1 MQSKVFHFCEANQD
15 LVNDVENWQRNHIL
29 CSIYVD
35 FAQRSHAVKEGHE
48 NQDSIFF
55 FSHVSLLCLP
65 RAFFRLVE
73 KRKKITP
80 VLQSNQE
87 LTVPI
92 CEWFRPH
99 ASNYPFAAPSFRFV
113 CSGSIWVPV
122 SNPLSVKKFN
132 ETSTF
137 KEGRQTVNSSL
148 RVLSRGSSGDKP
160 LALKMK
166 NTFTFRLEN

>member
-1 MQSKVFHFCEANQD
+1 M
-15 LVNDVENWQRNHIL
+15 
-29 CSIYVD
+29 
-35 FAQRSHAVKEGHE
+35 
-48 NQDSIFF
+48 
-55 FSHVSLLCLP
+55 SLLCLP

-73 KRKKITP
+73 KREKITP

-137 KEGRQTVNSSL
+137 KEDRQIVNSSL

-166 NTFTFRLEN
+166 KTFTFRLENLHFLTASSKILS

>member
-1 MQSKVFHFCEANQD
+1 MMQKIGKEVIFYVQYTSISHREATQ
-15 LVNDVENWQRNHIL
+15 LRKGTKI
-29 CSIYVD
+29 
-35 FAQRSHAVKEGHE
+35 RTP
-48 NQDSIFF
+48 IFF

-73 KRKKITP
+73 KREKTMP

-99 ASNYPFAAPSFRFV
+99 ASNYPFVAPSFRFV

-137 KEGRQTVNSSL
+137 KEDRQIVNSSL

-166 NTFTFRLEN
+166 KIFTFRLEN